1 MIKPMF
7 RVLSISAFLSLV
19 MITTA
24 AAQDFKKSYNLG
36 AGGHISISNVSGNVS
51 VRGYNGSEVIV
62 TAIKKGRDMDKLEIE
77 DESTGNSVELGVRY
91 PKECNCDASVNFEV
105 QVPRSVRF
113 EYDRISSVSGN
124 VEISD
129 VTGKVEASSV
139 SGNVRVK
146 EASGHVSASSVSGNV
161 DVDVNQL
168 DGSDDLE
175 FSSVSGNV
183 NVRMPSSLDA
193 NVDMTTFSGG
203 LTSDFPVEI
212 KKKKYGSGS
221 SAHGRLGSGSRQLSM
236 KSVSGNVNLLYS
248 RAQ

>member
-1 MIKPMF
+1 MIKPLIRF
-7 RVLSISAFLSLV
+7 VALSAFLSLV

-36 AGGHISISNVSGNVS
+36 AGGQIRVSNISGNVS
-51 VRGYNGSEVIV
+51 VKGYNGSEVIV
-62 TAIKKGRDMDKLEIE
+62 TGIKKGRDQDKLEIE
-77 DESTGNSVELGVRY
+77 DESTGNSVEIGVQY
-91 PKECNCDASVNFEV
+91 PKNCNCEASVNFEV

-124 VEISD
+124 VDLFD
-129 VTGKVEASSV
+129 VMGKVEASSV

-146 EASGHVSASSVSGNV
+146 GVTGHVSATSVSGNV
-161 DVDVNQL
+161 DVEVNRL

-193 NVDMTTFSGG
+193 NVDMSSFSGD

-212 KKKKYGSGS
+212 KKKRYGSGS
-221 SAHGRLGSGSRQLSM
+221 SAHARLGSGARQLSM

-248 RAQ
+248 REQ

>member
-1 MIKPMF
+1 MIKPLF
-7 RVLSISAFLSLV
+7 RFVSISAFLSLV

-24 AAQDFKKSYNLG
+24 AAQDFKKSYSLG
-36 AGGHISISNVSGNVS
+36 AGGQIRISNISGNVS

-62 TAIKKGRDMDKLEIE
+62 TGTRKGRDQEKVEIE
-77 DESTGNSVELGVRY
+77 DQSSGSAVDIGVRY
-91 PKECNCDASVNFEV
+91 PRECNCEASVDFEV

-113 EYDRISSVSGN
+113 DYDRISSVSGN
-124 VEISD
+124 VDLAD

-139 SGNVRVK
+139 SGNVRVR
-146 EASGHVSASSVSGNV
+146 EVSGQVSASSVSGNV
-161 DVDVNQL
+161 EVDVNQL
-168 DGSDDLE
+168 DGSDDLQ

-193 NVDMTTFSGG
+193 NVDMSTFSGG

-221 SAHGRLGSGSRQLSM
+221 SAQGRLGSGSRQLRM
-236 KSVSGNVNLLYS
+236 KSVSGNVNLLHS
-248 RAQ
+248 RGQ